1 MKLFK
6 PALGMTFALVFV
18 LCCAAYAQTASP
30 PFSPTNLP
38 FSLSIRAEQDHV
50 MAGTHVSI
58 EYTLKNISKE
68 AIRPLCAAVYPAGS
82 LNDVFTIELYGPDG
96 KMAELSG
103 AGLAYAKSRPSSE
116 KERDYM
122 CLVVPSIAP
131 GSIRKGRVDPGD
143 YFDTWTLGT
152 YTVQIKLKLPERL
165 GGGIVE
171 SNKVLITTTYNP
183 IMERLERQGAL
194 KSKK

>member
-1 MKLFK
+1 MLK
-6 PALGMTFALVFV
+6 FALWTS
-18 LCCAAYAQTASP
+18 AALVVSLSMLYGQTASQ
-30 PFSPTNLP
+30 P
-38 FSLSIRAEQDHV
+38 FSLSIKTEHDHV
-50 MAGTHVSI
+50 MTGTHVSI
-58 EYTLKNISKE
+58 EYTLKNISKT
-68 AIRPLCAAVYPAGS
+68 PLRTPCAAVYPAGS

-96 KMAELSG
+96 KMAELSDNG
-103 AGLAYAKSRPSSE
+103 EDYARSPRTDW
-116 KERDYM
+116 ERDFR
-122 CLVVPSIAP
+122 CLITPSIAP
-131 GSIRKGRVDPGD
+131 GAVEKGRSDPFD